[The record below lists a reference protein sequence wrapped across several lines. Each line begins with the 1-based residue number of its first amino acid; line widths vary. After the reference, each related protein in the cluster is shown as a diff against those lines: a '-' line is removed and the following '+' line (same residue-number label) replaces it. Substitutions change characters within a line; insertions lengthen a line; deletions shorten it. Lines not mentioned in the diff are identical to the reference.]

1 MKRGSRSAGSRWSI
15 NILRF
20 GTNEKHVREAE
31 DPREQWGVVPSL
43 DRLSI
48 PRERRLLLLGSL
60 QLVPL
65 PATPFGGKRMYRA

>member
-1 MKRGSRSAGSRWSI
+1 M

-20 GTNEKHVREAE
+20 GTREKHVREAE
-31 DPREQWGVVPSL
+31 RSERTMGGVVPSL

-48 PRERRLLLLGSL
+48 PRERSLLLLGSL
-60 QLVPL
+60 HLVPL